1 MSRKHASFSQLLDY
15 VNRGAKSQHFTVYHN
30 LYHRSHEQVTA
41 EFTENAQRLKFR
53 KNGVYL
59 YHEVVSITRSHHL
72 TENQQKEALQAIVRE
87 YLAKRAGKQLAYAV
101 LHEDKPD
108 NLHFHIVI
116 SANEANDTNRKRL
129 SKAEFSNIQT
139 SLEAWVLQTFP
150 ELEQKAV
157 FEKNQTDQE
166 KQTKAKKA
174 RISNDVAEL
183 KRRGGKTTERDNMK
197 ETIEA
202 IFSTSTNG
210 RHFAELMEKA
220 GLKLYQRGKNYG
232 VTTEDGTK
240 YRFSTLGLAEAWEAL
255 DQRMSEAMKTVQD
268 TVRHSTKTVQDTFRT
283 HEKAKQE
290 AKTTQSETTS
300 GHTETPAQD
309 TPRQEETPPKDSET
323 HQAQQPQLDP
333 KQQEVERRME
343 AMRQRRE
350 QQATT
355 QEQQRTKQ
363 KNTPS

>member
-1 MSRKHASFSQLLDY
+1 MIIKSMSRKHASFSQLLDY

-139 SLEAWVLQTFP
+139 SLEAWVLQTFS

-174 RISNDVAEL
+174 RISNDGAEL
-183 KRRGGKTTERDNMK
+183 KRRGGKTTERDSMK

-202 IFSTSTNG
+202 IFSASTNG

-240 YRFSTLGLAEAWEAL
+240 YRFATLGLAEAWEAL

-283 HEKAKQE
+283 HGDTSPRHS
-290 AKTTQSETTS
+290 KTGRDTTK
-300 GHTETPAQD
+300 
-309 TPRQEETPPKDSET
+309 RQ
-323 HQAQQPQLDP
+323 
-333 KQQEVERRME
+333 
-343 AMRQRRE
+343 
-350 QQATT
+350 
-355 QEQQRTKQ
+355 
-363 KNTPS
+363 

>member
-1 MSRKHASFSQLLDY
+1 MIIKSMSRKHASFSQLLDY

-72 TENQQKEALQAIVRE
+72 TENQQKEVLQAIVRE
-87 YLAKRAGKQLAYAV
+87 YLARRAGKQLAYAV

-116 SANEANDTNRKRL
+116 SANEANDTNRNRL

-166 KQTKAKKA
+166 KQAKAQKA
-174 RISNDVAEL
+174 RISNDGAEL
-183 KRRGGKTTERDNMK
+183 KRRGGKTTERDSMK

-202 IFSTSTNG
+202 IFSASTNG
-210 RHFAELMEKA
+210 RHFAELMEQA

-240 YRFSTLGLAEAWEAL
+240 YRFATLGLAEAWEAL

-268 TVRHSTKTVQDTFRT
+268 TVRHSTKTVQDSFRT

-290 AKTTQSETTS
+290 AKTTQSETVS
-300 GHTETPAQD
+300 GHTET
-309 TPRQEETPPKDSET
+309 TPKDSET

-333 KQQEVERRME
+333 KQQEIERRME
-343 AMRQRRE
+343 AMKQRRE